1 MMLKP
6 KMSKQNATFP
16 SSNIARSIFYA
27 SCKDEAMKVRSWNVH
42 VTVSANQTASYEQLQ
57 YPY

>member
-16 SSNIARSIFYA
+16 LDDLLCVLGYVAKI
-27 SCKDEAMKVRSWNVH
+27 K
-42 VTVSANQTASYEQLQ
+42 L
-57 YPY
+57 